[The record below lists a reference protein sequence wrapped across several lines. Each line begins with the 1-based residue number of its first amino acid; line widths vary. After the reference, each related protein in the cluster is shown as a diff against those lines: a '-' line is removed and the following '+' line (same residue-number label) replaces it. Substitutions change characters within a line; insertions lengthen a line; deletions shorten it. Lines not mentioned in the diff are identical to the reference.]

1 MSLMLPLI
9 QDGFRCWYK
18 VQTIQNLINREMT
31 ILIEIV
37 EVATKAPTKMIQAL
51 KSISLARDLWIT
63 KSSH

>member
-1 MSLMLPLI
+1 
-9 QDGFRCWYK
+9 
-18 VQTIQNLINREMT
+18 MT

-51 KSISLARDLWIT
+51 KSISLARDLWIN